1 MFDWRMKFSC
11 FNCGPNKLPLE
22 HRVKAFQE
30 ICKAE
35 KQDEKSATSTF
46 KSLIPAA
53 ERLWPRHENNKAVW
67 IELCE
72 GLRDRRKGKF
82 LTEKQPFLECAF
94 SYLCFLDESNEV
106 EKNFVVL
113 QEAEYKKRERHCSMQ
128 SLSDIL
134 RICIGIPESIDMLV
148 TRVARENGTCEFAP
162 KTLIQKAQDI

>member
-1 MFDWRMKFSC
+1 MAAPLSKMAETVDEGEEARFAPTSSGVAPVPAMHVEAQGDFLAHES
-11 FNCGPNKLPLE
+11 NKG
-22 HRVKAFQE
+22 
-30 ICKAE
+30 
-35 KQDEKSATSTF
+35 
-46 KSLIPAA
+46 
-53 ERLWPRHENNKAVW
+53 VW

-72 GLRDRRKGKF
+72 GLRAKRGGQF
-82 LTEKQPFLECAF
+82 ITEKTLVLECAF